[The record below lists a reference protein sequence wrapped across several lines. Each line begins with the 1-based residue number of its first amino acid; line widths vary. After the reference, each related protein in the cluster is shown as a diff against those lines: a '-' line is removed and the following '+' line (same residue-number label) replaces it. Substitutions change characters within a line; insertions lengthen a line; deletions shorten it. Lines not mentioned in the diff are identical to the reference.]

1 MSWSTQHVYFNL
13 LNLKVFI
20 SLKYLRC
27 YVFDKTHKRDF
38 CIFVIKSPTW
48 FPYPWS
54 AKTIL
59 AHNFSLANIWRDKRY
74 THYSISI
81 ILGCRSAFRQN
92 DKDKGL
98 PTSFP
103 SLKHRCSE
111 LERSRNVKQKT
122 TTQSDN
128 FQKIWKTSSN
138 FYIIYMFTYWC
149 IYIQKKARKMVN
161 MLKKIS
167 KHRSL

>member
-1 MSWSTQHVYFNL
+1 M
-13 LNLKVFI
+13 
-20 SLKYLRC
+20 SLKSLRW

-48 FPYPWS
+48 FPYPRS

-74 THYSISI
+74 THDNISI
-81 ILGCRSAFRQN
+81 ILGCRSAFWQN

-98 PTSFP
+98 ATSFL
-103 SLKHRCSE
+103 SLKHSYWE
-111 LERSRNVKQKT
+111 LERRGNVKQKMT
-122 TTQSDN
+122 MQSDN
-128 FQKIWKTSSN
+128 FQKIWKASSN
-138 FYIIYMFTYWC
+138 FYIIYIFTYWC

-161 MLKKIS
+161 KLKKIS